1 MQHNDHTAI
10 RSELAHVTFAIEEFG
25 GACDPAFDNDLDELE
40 RQFAELRLAL
50 ARDMN

>member
-1 MQHNDHTAI
+1 MQHHPTDMN
-10 RSELAHVTFAIEEFG
+10 SEMLRVIAAIEEFD

-50 ARDMN
+50 ARDLN